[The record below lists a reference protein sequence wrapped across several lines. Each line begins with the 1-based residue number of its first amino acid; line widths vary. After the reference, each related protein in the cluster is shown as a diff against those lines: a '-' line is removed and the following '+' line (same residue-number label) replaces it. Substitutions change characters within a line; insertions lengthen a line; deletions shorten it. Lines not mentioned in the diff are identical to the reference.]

1 MIRVL
6 VGLRRRIYLEAV
18 AAVLA
23 RKRGL
28 QIVATA
34 TDGPEVIHK
43 TEQTQPD
50 VAIVGWFMPILN
62 GIEITRQI
70 TARRRPPAVIL
81 LSDSPE
87 DGSLVEALRTGAGAC
102 LGTQSP
108 FTALT
113 EAIRHLAKGGVFLSP
128 ESARLM
134 AAAAKDGHALPRAM
148 LTVRERQVLQ
158 LIAEGY
164 TARRIATVLGISRK
178 TVDRHRTAL
187 MQKLDIHNSASLTR
201 YAVRERVIEP

>member
-87 DGSLVEALRTGAGAC
+87 DGSLVGQAL
-102 LGTQSP
+102 
-108 FTALT
+108 
-113 EAIRHLAKGGVFLSP
+113 ELAWERRAPSLLSP
-128 ESARLM
+128 KPSV
-134 AAAAKDGHALPRAM
+134 
-148 LTVRERQVLQ
+148 T
-158 LIAEGY
+158 
-164 TARRIATVLGISRK
+164 
-178 TVDRHRTAL
+178 
-187 MQKLDIHNSASLTR
+187 
-201 YAVRERVIEP
+201 